1 MSDDLEDKLKRA
13 IEGEG
18 VRKLPKRFYKEVSI
32 GGEPPVLPVLL
43 DGRPLKTLSKAQL
56 AVPVMVL
63 AEALVQEW
71 DDQTEEINPAT
82 MPLTRLCNTA
92 IDRISPD
99 PGPVIDELTGFAGS
113 DLLCYRADTPEELV
127 GRQQAMWDPLLEF
140 AHETLGAR
148 FISVSGV
155 MHKAQPVSALA
166 AISGYLRAQN
176 AFALTAIHNITT
188 LTGSCILA
196 IAVHCGR
203 LSGVE
208 AWSTAHVDEDWQIE
222 LWGED
227 DQGAA
232 RRAGNKRE
240 FDAALK
246 LLELLGKNQS

>member
-13 IEGEG
+13 IAGEG
-18 VRKLPKRFYKEVSI
+18 VRKLPKRFYKEVSV
-32 GGEPPVLPVLL
+32 GGEPPHLSVLL
-43 DGRPLKTLSKAQL
+43 DGRPIKTPSKAQL
-56 AVPVMVL
+56 AVPVMTL

-92 IDRISPD
+92 IDRIAPD
-99 PGPVIDELTGFAGS
+99 PQLVISEMTDFAGS
-113 DLLCYRADTPEELV
+113 DLLCYRADPQQDLV
-127 GRQQAMWDPLLEF
+127 GRQQAMWDPLLQF
-140 AHETLGAR
+140 ADEALGAR
-148 FISVSGV
+148 FVAVSGL
-155 MHKAQPVSALA
+155 MHQTQPETALK
-166 AISGYLRAQN
+166 AISDYLGAQN

-196 IAVHCGR
+196 LAVHHGR

-208 AWSTAHVDEDWQIE
+208 AWSAAHVDEDWQIE
-222 LWGED
+222 HWGMD
-227 DQGAA
+227 DEGTA

-246 LLELLGKNQS
+246 LLDLLRKT